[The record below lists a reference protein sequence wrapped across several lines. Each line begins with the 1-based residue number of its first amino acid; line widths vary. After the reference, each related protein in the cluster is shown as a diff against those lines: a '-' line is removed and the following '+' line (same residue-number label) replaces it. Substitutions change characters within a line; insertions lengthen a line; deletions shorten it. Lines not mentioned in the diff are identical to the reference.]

1 MSFRQGKVAYLYL
14 IYNENTRL
22 QSFLS
27 EFCSQFAVQIE
38 RGGKDWK
45 CATPRIRSDLNRQK
59 FLVSFR

>member
-1 MSFRQGKVAYLYL
+1 MSFRQEKVAYL

-27 EFCSQFAVQIE
+27 EFCSQFAVQTE
-38 RGGKDWK
+38 RGGKDWN
-45 CATPRIRSDLNRQK
+45 CATPRIRSDLSRQK